1 MPDQDVRY
9 CFNGA
14 YCSKRD
20 MRWLSRYFES
30 LKNRQAQASVS
41 ELHDIGSS
49 RIRKE
54 SHRVL
59 SALRRP
65 ALKPFLFVHCLN

>member
-20 MRWLSRYFES
+20 MRCLSRYFES
-30 LKNRQAQASVS
+30 LKNRVAQAGVS

-49 RIRKE
+49 RIRRE
-54 SHRVL
+54 QHRIL
-59 SALRRP
+59 SALRTQKS
-65 ALKPFLFVHCLN
+65 KPFLFVHCLN